1 MRFNGL
7 SAHAGR
13 FDERLQT
20 NVPAI
25 WAIGECAGSPQFTH
39 FSVDDFWIG

>member
-20 NVPAI
+20 NV
-25 WAIGECAGSPQFTH
+25 IGECAGSPQFTH
-39 FSVDDFWIG
+39 VSVDDFWIG